1 MHKYVKYHIKESLKV
16 MSQRNTLW
24 DYMVGRVAS
33 CNAICHQWQI
43 FTWESCPGAIIKVQC
58 CNNKVFNEVSLF
70 KFPYI
75 IYYVTCFVILYSVFV
90 IYSFWSH
97 RHFVWYFQRSW
108 HCLSPESE
116 WEWVRQ
122 KIYKLPRTACP
133 RNIAKSKT
141 DPRVEWSWQS
151 NYLKETYT
159 SCKNIILSFD
169 KQYCQL

>member
-1 MHKYVKYHIKESLKV
+1 MHKYDNYHIKESLKV

-90 IYSFWSH
+90 IYSFGLTGTSFGIS
-97 RHFVWYFQRSW
+97 RGVGTV
-108 HCLSPESE
+108 CLLRVSESE
-116 WEWVRQ
+116 SAKKFTNCPAPPVRET
-122 KIYKLPRTACP
+122 LPKAKRTRGLSDLDNLTTWKRHIQA
-133 RNIAKSKT
+133 AKT
-141 DPRVEWSWQS
+141 
-151 NYLKETYT
+151 
-159 SCKNIILSFD
+159 
-169 KQYCQL
+169 